1 MTENLYRL
9 EPEKSALVVIDIQ
22 ERMMPAIPARDEVI
36 KNSVLLMKAANIM
49 GVPVVA
55 TTQYLARIGPLLP
68 EVQAELGSRDAL
80 DKVEFSCFANK
91 GINTAIKQLP
101 KEVNTLIVC
110 GVETHICVYQTVLA
124 GMMNGYRMWVP
135 ADAVNSRAEMNYRT
149 GLDRIREVGG
159 VVANS
164 EMIVY
169 EWLQKAGTPAF
180 KELLPYIK

>member
-9 EPEKSALVVIDIQ
+9 QSEKSALVVIDIQ

-49 GVPVVA
+49 QVPVVA
-55 TTQYLARIGPLLP
+55 TTQYLPRIGPLLP
-68 EVQAELGSRDAL
+68 EVRAELGERAAL
-80 DKVEFSCFANK
+80 DKVEFSCFAN
-91 GINTAIKQLP
+91 GAINDAIKQLP
-101 KEVNTLIVC
+101 KAINTLIIC

-124 GMMNGYRMWVP
+124 GLMNGYRMWVA
-135 ADAVNSRAEMNYRT
+135 ADAVNSRAELNYRT
-149 GLDRIREVGG
+149 GLERIREIGG
-159 VVANS
+159 VVATT